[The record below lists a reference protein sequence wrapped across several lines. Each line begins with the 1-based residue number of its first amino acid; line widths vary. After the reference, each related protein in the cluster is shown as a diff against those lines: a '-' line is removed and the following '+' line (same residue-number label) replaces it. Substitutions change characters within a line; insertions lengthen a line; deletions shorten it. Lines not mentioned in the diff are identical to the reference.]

1 MSTVGDRAA
10 RYCRVMRVGLVLG
23 AGGVTG
29 GAWLTGA
36 LQALVDETG
45 WAPGSADVVV
55 GTSAGSMIGTLVAA
69 GGVPPWFMRAHSAG
83 EVFEGLV
90 DRQGNP
96 AAEAD
101 RSAGAEFRLERALP
115 LLGPG
120 SWRAAVST
128 LRNPRRH
135 APAAV
140 MMPWLPAGVV
150 STEPL
155 KRIVRSVVPEGWGAH
170 PRLWLMACDYA
181 SGRRV
186 AFGREGAP
194 PAELADAAAA
204 SCAIPGF
211 YRPVVIG
218 GRRYVDGG
226 VCSVSNLDVVAREEL
241 DLVICFNPG
250 SSREPGRGALGAVRA
265 AAGRRLGAEAR
276 KVRAAGTEVLLV
288 QPTARDLEVMG
299 PNPMAR
305 RHRHA
310 VIETALRTTAEA
322 LGAAGVRELLRE
334 LPPGADHVRRRPDD
348 PPHLWPSF
356 DEMAELRWRKAG

>member
-1 MSTVGDRAA
+1 MK
-10 RYCRVMRVGLVLG
+10 VGLVLG

-36 LQALVDETG
+36 LHALVDETG
-45 WAPGSADVVV
+45 WDPGSADVVV

-83 EVFEGLV
+83 EIFEGLT

-96 AAEAD
+96 AADAD
-101 RSAGAEFRLERALP
+101 RSAGAEFRFERALP
-115 LLGPG
+115 LPGPG
-120 SWRAAVST
+120 SWRAAVTT

-135 APAAV
+135 APSALL
-140 MMPWLPAGVV
+140 MPWLPAGVV

-170 PRLWLMACDYA
+170 PRLWLMACDYE

-186 AFGREGAP
+186 AFGRDGAP

-211 YRPVVIG
+211 YRPVEIR

-226 VCSVSNLDVVAREEL
+226 VCSVSNLDMVAREEL
-241 DLVICFNPG
+241 DLVLCFNPA
-250 SSREPGRGALGAVRA
+250 SSWEPGGGAVGAWRA
-265 AAGRRLGAEAR
+265 MAGRRLGREAR
-276 KVRAAGTEVLLV
+276 KVRAAGTEVVLV
-288 QPTARDLEVMG
+288 QPNAEDLAVMG
-299 PNPMAR
+299 SNPMSRRR
-305 RHRHA
+305 RHE
-310 VIETALRTTAEA
+310 VIETALRTTTAA
-322 LGAAGVRELLRE
+322 LRAAGVREPLRD
-334 LPPGADHVRRRPDD
+334 LPAGPDHVRRRPPG
-348 PPHLWPSF
+348 PPSVWPSF
-356 DEMAELRWRKAG
+356 DEIAAARWPKAS